1 MQETTCMIPNTDNIV
16 CWDAVGSSSFTT
28 VPSEEICTPPAG
40 KVLLIE
46 VHTEK
51 TSANRRRASKT
62 QETDKTRKDFF
73 NPIFFRRSTDN
84 RTPKLFQYNCAA
96 YMPQT

>member
-1 MQETTCMIPNTDNIV
+1 MQDTTCMIPIADNIV
-16 CWDAVGSSSFTT
+16 CWDAVGCSKLTT
-28 VPSEEICTPPAG
+28 VPSEEICIPPAG

-46 VHTEK
+46 AHTAK
-51 TSANRRRASKT
+51 TSPNRKRASKT

-84 RTPKLFQYNCAA
+84 HTPKLFQCNCTT
-96 YMPQT
+96 YVLQT